1 MALPTSITAQ
11 DALLTLNIHEV
22 DFLPGAAPG
31 YEIVPLFLDRENGVW
46 VLYGKF
52 QPGTRL
58 PAHFHTGTVHF
69 FTTKGRW
76 NYLEYPDDPQRAGSY
91 LYEPA
96 GSIHTFSVPAD
107 ASEAAEGF
115 MVVHG
120 ANVNFD
126 GDKFLGIR
134 DAGAIE
140 DGILNHARENGR
152 PPPRYFTPGPAMLQA
167 FAKAQA

>member
-1 MALPTSITAQ
+1 MSQPTSITQQ
-11 DALLTLNIHEV
+11 DELLTVNIHQV
-22 DFLPGAAPG
+22 PFMPGAAPG
-31 YEIVPLFLDRENGVW
+31 YEIIPLFLDRENGVW

-52 QPGTRL
+52 APGTTL
-58 PAHFHTGTVHF
+58 PTHFHTGTVHF
-69 FTTKGRW
+69 FTTRGQW
-76 NYLEYPDDPQRAGSY
+76 NYKEYPHNPQSAGSY
-91 LYEPA
+91 LYEPG

-107 ASEAAEGF
+107 ATEPAEGF

-140 DGILNHARENGR
+140 DGILDYVREKQL
-152 PPPRYFTPGPAMLQA
+152 PIPAYIVPGAA
-167 FAKAQA
+167 HFKNRAAA

>member
-1 MALPTSITAQ
+1 MSQPTSITQQ
-11 DALLTLNIHEV
+11 DELLTVNIHQV
-22 DFLPGAAPG
+22 PFMPGAAPG
-31 YEIVPLFLDRENGVW
+31 YEIIPLFLDRENGVW

-52 QPGTRL
+52 APGTTL
-58 PAHFHTGTVHF
+58 PTHFHTGTVHF
-69 FTTKGRW
+69 FTTRGEW
-76 NYLEYPDDPQRAGSY
+76 NYKEYPHNPQSAGSY
-91 LYEPA
+91 LYEPG

-107 ASEAAEGF
+107 ATEPAEGF

-140 DGILNHARENGR
+140 DGILDYVREKQL
-152 PPPRYFTPGPAMLQA
+152 PIPAYIVPGAA
-167 FAKAQA
+167 HFKNRAAA